1 MPEPHVPARI
11 WSRFWPMLLLLLGA
25 CAALWPVLA
34 LPAAFA
40 SLLGW
45 LALRLPSPA
54 ELPRPRLWLV
64 LGTLGAVIG
73 MLRFVVLQAV
83 PGIVGGGR
91 RAVEDQVVSRLRDV
105 LFAQDAMRRSGW
117 IDPDRDGIGSAAFLS
132 ELCGGEPLRGQAAR
146 DTPVLHCGELETSAL
161 GPAAR
166 VGAYLYAVCLPLARG
181 GWSARAG
188 DAVDEEAAERRFVAY
203 AWPSGDG
210 RFSSAYFID
219 EHENIRVSPDGSTW
233 GEPPRCDAALASPPW
248 PAWKD
253 KAPRATLPGDAP
265 GEAAGSPRGPT
276 PSPAPVF
283 PGVASPEPV
292 RVDPR

>member
-1 MPEPHVPARI
+1 LA
-11 WSRFWPMLLLLLGA
+11 RFWPILLLLLGA
-25 CAALWPVLA
+25 SAALWPVLA

-54 ELPRPRLWLV
+54 ELPRPRLWLA
-64 LGTLGAVIG
+64 LGTLGATVG
-73 MLRFVVLQAV
+73 MLRFVVLEAV

-105 LFAQDAMRRSGW
+105 LFAQDAMRRGGW
-117 IDPDRDGIGSAAFLS
+117 IDPDRDGIGSAALLS

-166 VGAYLYAVCLPLARG
+166 LGAYLYAVCLPLAAG
-181 GWSARAG
+181 GWTARSG
-188 DAVDEEAAERRFVAY
+188 DGIDEEAAERRFLAY
-203 AWPSGDG
+203 AWPSGDSP
-210 RFSSAYFID
+210 FSRAYFID
-219 EHENIRVSPDGSTW
+219 EHENIRISPPGAIR
-233 GEPPRCDAALASPPW
+233 GEPPRCDAALTSQPW

-253 KAPRATLPGDAP
+253 KKPRDVLPGDAI
-265 GEAAGSPRGPT
+265 GKSAGD
-276 PSPAPVF
+276 
-283 PGVASPEPV
+283 PGVGTAPPAALSPPAKSSGATSPGAARAEP
-292 RVDPR
+292 R